1 MLSLD
6 FLLSLPGKEMAY
18 FLTEY
23 TNVCS
28 IYTIGPLDEA
38 LQAGYPIVNMFNNA
52 TQNLAASDVMTTV
65 LLVALAASGIASL
78 AAASRQLWAFAR
90 SRGVP
95 FSEFFAPVR
104 IV

>member
-1 MLSLD
+1 
-6 FLLSLPGKEMAY
+6 
-18 FLTEY
+18 
-23 TNVCS
+23 
-28 IYTIGPLDEA
+28 
-38 LQAGYPIVNMFNNA
+38 MFNNA

-95 FSEFFAPVR
+95 FSQFFAPVR
-104 IV
+104 IVEFSQLPASANFYRAIFHMIFLLIQFSSL

>member
-1 MLSLD
+1 
-6 FLLSLPGKEMAY
+6 
-18 FLTEY
+18 
-23 TNVCS
+23 
-28 IYTIGPLDEA
+28 
-38 LQAGYPIVNMFNNA
+38 MFNNA
-52 TQNLAASDVMTTV
+52 TQSLAASDVMTTV

-95 FSEFFAPVR
+95 FSQYFAPVR